1 MRWGADMAMQKKT
14 LITPT
19 GMLEYE
25 LERKAVKRIN
35 LRVRR
40 DGSVHVSAPS
50 RVALETIEKFLVERA
65 AWIDRAKGRQ
75 ETLSDRYYEITLV
88 EGEVLR
94 IAGEDHVLH
103 IAKGASTKSV
113 REGGAVYLFAAHPED
128 PDSLARA
135 FTRFVKDEAARVL
148 GARLAEIAPRFAP
161 KPPRT
166 PALEINFNKSRW
178 GVCTPA
184 KGKIALNARLLF
196 LPPSLADAVILHEL
210 CHFRV
215 CNHSAAFYAELGK
228 FLSDPRAVRRSFRAV
243 RVPFWRGQE
252 ID

>member
-1 MRWGADMAMQKKT
+1 MAIQKKT
-14 LITPT
+14 LLTPT
-19 GMLEYE
+19 GRLEYE

-40 DGSVHVSAPS
+40 DGSIHVSAPS
-50 RVALETIEKFLVERA
+50 RVTLSTIEQFLRERLD
-65 AWIDRAKGRQ
+65 WIEQAKGRQ
-75 ETLSDRYYEITLV
+75 QALTARYYEIALT
-88 EGEVLR
+88 EGEVLH

-103 IAKGASTKSV
+103 IARGASTKSV
-113 REGGAVYLFAAHPED
+113 RRDGAVYLFAAHPED
-128 PDSLARA
+128 PDSLART

-148 GARLAEIAPRFAP
+148 GERLAEIAPRFAP

-166 PALEINFNKSRW
+166 PALEINFNKRRW

-196 LPPSLADAVILHEL
+196 LPPSLADAVIIHEL

-215 CNHSAAFYAELGK
+215 CNHSAAFYHEMAK
-228 FLSDPRAVRRSFRAV
+228 FMFDPHAVRRRFRTV
-243 RVPFWRGQE
+243 HVPYWRGQ
-252 ID
+252 DAR